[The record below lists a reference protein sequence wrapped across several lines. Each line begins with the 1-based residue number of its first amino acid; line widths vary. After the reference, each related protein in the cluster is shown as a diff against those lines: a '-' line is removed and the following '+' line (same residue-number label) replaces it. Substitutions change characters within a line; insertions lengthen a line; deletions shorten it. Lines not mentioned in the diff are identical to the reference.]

1 MIRASKGDIPFDIL
15 EEIIALGE
23 GYKTEFK
30 VTLPTPK
37 SLARSLCAFANA
49 KGGTLFVGIDDTG
62 VPVGIANRSNELS
75 TIEKA
80 VPLVLPK
87 PVIKVSVL
95 TFKERDI
102 LYIDITEGPSKPY
115 YVRDGKETSAYIRA
129 ADVNLPATKK
139 ILRHFISGNGS
150 HSGVRKPLC
159 KHEKIIHDLF
169 DQKKRLSVS
178 DISEALNYSE
188 RRIKRIL
195 VSLTRQGLIIPSYN
209 EKNVYYRTEDR

>member
-1 MIRASKGDIPFDIL
+1 MIRASRGDIPCDIL

-30 VTLPTPK
+30 VTLPSPK

-49 KGGTLFVGIDDTG
+49 KGGTLFVGIDDSG
-62 VPVGIANRSNELS
+62 VPVGITNRAIELS

-95 TFKERDI
+95 TFNDRDL
-102 LYIDITEGPSKPY
+102 LYIEVSEGPNKPY

-139 ILRHFISGNGS
+139 ILRHFMGGD
-150 HSGVRKPLC
+150 GGPAGARKTLR

-169 DQKKRLSVS
+169 DQNKRLGVS
-178 DISEALNYSE
+178 DIREALNYSE

>member
-30 VTLPTPK
+30 VTLPTPQR
-37 SLARSLCAFANA
+37 LARSLCAFANA
-49 KGGTLFVGIDDTG
+49 RGGTLFVGIDDTG
-62 VPVGIANRSNELS
+62 VPVGITNRTNELL

-87 PVIKVSVL
+87 LVIKVSEF

-102 LYIDITEGPSKPY
+102 LYIEVKEGSNKPC
-115 YVRDGKETSAYIRA
+115 YVRDGKEISTYIRA

-139 ILRHFISGNGS
+139 ILRNFISGNGS
-150 HSGVRKPLC
+150 PSGPLKSLR

-169 DQKKRLSVS
+169 DQNKRLNVS
-178 DISEALNYSE
+178 DITEALNYSE
-188 RRIKRIL
+188 RRIKRGL
-195 VSLTRQGLIIPSYN
+195 LSLSRQRLIIPSYN